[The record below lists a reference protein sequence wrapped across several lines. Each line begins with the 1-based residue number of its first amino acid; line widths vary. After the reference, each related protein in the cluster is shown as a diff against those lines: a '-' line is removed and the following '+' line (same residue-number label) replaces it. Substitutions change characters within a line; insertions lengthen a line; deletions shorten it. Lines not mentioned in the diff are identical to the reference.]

1 MGGQHSNATGAP
13 LHYASPRLR
22 KDGLHEANALATQFL
37 QLMKQVSD
45 GRKVDILDLQKQ
57 LLDSEREKGELQKTQ
72 GDMESR
78 LQAAVEELKNVKE
91 REQRAIEE
99 YRQQLG
105 LPPMP

>member
-1 MGGQHSNATGAP
+1 
-13 LHYASPRLR
+13 
-22 KDGLHEANALATQFL
+22 
-37 QLMKQVSD
+37 MKQVSD